1 MQVNVMDLKQIG
13 EFGLIDLLKKDTI
26 TDPASVVT
34 GIGDDAAVL
43 LASPR
48 QLQLLT
54 TDMMVEDVHFSLKTT
69 TPWQLGYKSV
79 AVNVSDIAA
88 MGGIP
93 RHAVISIAI
102 PPYIDVEFIT
112 ALYKGMKEICREHG
126 INIVG
131 GDTVSSPGGLIINV
145 ALLGEVE
152 PTYLLKRS
160 GAQIGDLVVV
170 TGTLGNSGAG
180 LELLSRGNWEECEF
194 AWPLVTSHLT
204 PKPQVKA
211 GRVLAAAGA
220 SSADDVSDGLA
231 SEVNEIAGASKVG
244 MRIYADRIPLSD
256 ALKEAAALF
265 GKPAV
270 DYALYGGED
279 YQLLFTINPARY
291 SAGLADEAEITLT
304 VVGEVVAAD
313 EGIMLIGTDGSSN
326 RLTPGGYNHFR

>member
-1 MQVNVMDLKQIG
+1 MDLKQIG

-26 TDPASVVT
+26 HDPTTVVT

-79 AVNVSDIAA
+79 AVNISDIAA

-93 RHAVISIAI
+93 RHAVIAIAI
-102 PPYIDVEFIT
+102 PPHINVEFIT
-112 ALYKGMKEICREHG
+112 ALYEGMKEICHEHG
-126 INIVG
+126 VNIVG

-160 GAQIGDLVVV
+160 EAQIGDLVVV

-180 LELLSRGNWEECEF
+180 LELLSRGNWEEYDF
-194 AWPLVTSHLT
+194 AWPLVTAHLT
-204 PKPQVKA
+204 PRPQVKA
-211 GRVLAAAGA
+211 GRALAVAGA
-220 SSADDVSDGLA
+220 SSADDISDGLA
-231 SEVNEIAGASKVG
+231 SEVNEIAAASKVG
-244 MRIYADRIPLSD
+244 MRIYADRIPLAD
-256 ALKEAAALF
+256 ALKEAAAVV

-270 DYALYGGED
+270 NFALYGGED
-279 YQLLFTINPARY
+279 YQLLFTISPARY
-291 SAGLADEAEITLT
+291 SAALAGEAGIALT
-304 VVGEVVAAD
+304 VVGEVVAPE
-313 EGIMLIGTDGSSN
+313 EGIRLIGADGASS
-326 RLTPGGYNHFR
+326 RLIPGGYNHFR